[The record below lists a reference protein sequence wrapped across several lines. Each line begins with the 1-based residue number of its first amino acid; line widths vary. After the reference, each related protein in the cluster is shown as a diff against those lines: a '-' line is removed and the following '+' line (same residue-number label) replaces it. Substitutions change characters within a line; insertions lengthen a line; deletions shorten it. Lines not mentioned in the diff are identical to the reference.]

1 MYKHIHKVDHSV
13 ILMWKNIWG
22 IGCVISRLCRLRE
35 CAGWLILRAASQATG
50 LVSGSV
56 SGSWTRCAGPSPS
69 APPPPV
75 EYILQRITL
84 LHMNSPKSPEW
95 SSCVPLLDVDTNIL
109 HPRICSAPFCFWLL
123 SRLRIEDSSHRLQL
137 FYVQSRKKGTARTT
151 HSCSRGWTNQVIR
164 NTCNQFWPVMKNTW
178 SYWVSNRTR
187 LGFFEELYSEQN
199 KRICILR

>member
-35 CAGWLILRAASQATG
+35 RAGWMILRATSQATG

-95 SSCVPLLDVDTNIL
+95 SSCVPLLDVDTESAQL
-109 HPRICSAPFCFWLL
+109 HLAFDYCVGSESKTRAIVCSCSTFKA
-123 SRLRIEDSSHRLQL
+123 E
-137 FYVQSRKKGTARTT
+137 KKGTARTT

-164 NTCNQFWPVMKNTW
+164 NTCNQFWPAMKNTW